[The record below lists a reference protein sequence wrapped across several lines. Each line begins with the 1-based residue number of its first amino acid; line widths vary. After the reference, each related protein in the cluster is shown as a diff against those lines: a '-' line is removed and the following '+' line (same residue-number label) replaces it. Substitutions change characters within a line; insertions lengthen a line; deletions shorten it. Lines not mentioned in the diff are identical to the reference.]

1 MSKSIKFQDLVSK
14 VTFHQDTSDDIA
26 INIMSWVKNAE
37 PVVIQKKGSF
47 NNKEDK

>member
-14 VTFHQDTSDDIA
+14 VTFHKDTPEDVA